1 MVFNA
6 HTQNHGK
13 LQNNVVDLADL
24 VIPEDGSLWKRRG
37 DALLPLD
44 VVGPTVLH
52 FPAIWTVCAARLA
65 ARFVNSRSCVAEKV
79 LTRDEKESARTRAAE
94 KINSCREQSRQVL

>member
-44 VVGPTVLH
+44 VVGDRQYYISL
-52 FPAIWTVCAARLA
+52 RYG
-65 ARFVNSRSCVAEKV
+65 RCVRPD
-79 LTRDEKESARTRAAE
+79 LLRALLIADHA
-94 KINSCREQSRQVL
+94 